1 MFERRTLSS
10 LNDYFIKYKDRREK
24 GVYLYRING
33 YNDSV
38 KDFLIKYYEEA
49 RRTGV
54 VIEGRIPNPDGKQLS
69 YYGEIMGTEFRLDMA
84 FLEKSLKKWLPRMND
99 YQRKNLTAALY
110 DTLMQMRTEG
120 KNDNMLRNA
129 YIKFMCWLY
138 YKFERVVNL
147 LGENTIPK
155 ILYEGTVSTYEL
167 KLITMLSKSGCDVV
181 LLQYQGDN
189 AYAAVDRG
197 MAYSD
202 RFDQVGLGAFPEG
215 FSMKMLRKELEER
228 SNIERLYGTP
238 PKWMNCT
245 NAWMEGSGLLDIVK
259 PAAERGSDSRFFYNG
274 FLRIWGVEDKLTY
287 LNDLYQFY
295 REFVQAK
302 RNLVI
307 AEQMLPPPANEE
319 IAAVRRKN
327 YENASQM
334 AADISANIIY
344 AADNELQKLMKK
356 AFMDTMLAEAKSSGE
371 SLNRLVNKAVYMICW
386 LRRYA
391 DKLFK
396 NLRLPN
402 TACFIY
408 LGGCRNDN
416 EALFLQLLSLLP
428 VDVVVLVPN
437 QNSQCCLS
445 ASNLYEIHYE
455 DSLTVEKF
463 PRDSNGMNMA
473 TAAYHA
479 ERDLDTMMY
488 QDSGMYRNRQYQK
501 AVSVTLQCIYEE
513 IALLWE
519 QEMRFRP
526 NFNVTDSIVTLPV
539 LFAKVSGVKEG
550 RVPEYWSELKKL
562 MTPDTIVI
570 KGAPYIRREDSN
582 PIKAYVAGFLKNGK
596 LLRDKIKEHSCY
608 AYGVLREE
616 VQEHILDK
624 LQMLID
630 SQVIEG
636 TFQNGTEFT
645 ITATILNL
653 NRDIV
658 RLIQKFDFTQKNPK
672 LIYINTSEGMIS
684 QEDSILTAFLNLV
697 GFDVVF
703 FVPTGYQCVEKYF
716 AKKVMEEYQIG
727 EYLYDLSIPN
737 FDKISVNARRSW
749 KERIFG
755 RR

>member
-238 PKWMNCT
+238 SKWMNCT

-295 REFVQAK
+295 RELVQAK

-463 PRDSNGMNMA
+463 PRDSNGMHMA

-582 PIKAYVAGFLKNGK
+582 PIKAYVAGFFKNGK

-716 AKKVMEEYQIG
+716 AKK
-727 EYLYDLSIPN
+727 
-737 FDKISVNARRSW
+737 
-749 KERIFG
+749 
-755 RR
+755 

>member
-238 PKWMNCT
+238 SKWMNCT

-295 REFVQAK
+295 RELVQAK

-463 PRDSNGMNMA
+463 PRDSNGMHMA

-582 PIKAYVAGFLKNGK
+582 PIKAYVAGCLKNGK

>member
-1 MFERRTLSS
+1 M
-10 LNDYFIKYKDRREK
+10 
-24 GVYLYRING
+24 
-33 YNDSV
+33 
-38 KDFLIKYYEEA
+38 
-49 RRTGV
+49 
-54 VIEGRIPNPDGKQLS
+54 
-69 YYGEIMGTEFRLDMA
+69 
-84 FLEKSLKKWLPRMND
+84 
-99 YQRKNLTAALY
+99 
-110 DTLMQMRTEG
+110 
-120 KNDNMLRNA
+120 
-129 YIKFMCWLY
+129 
-138 YKFERVVNL
+138 
-147 LGENTIPK
+147 
-155 ILYEGTVSTYEL
+155 
-167 KLITMLSKSGCDVV
+167 
-181 LLQYQGDN
+181 
-189 AYAAVDRG
+189 
-197 MAYSD
+197 
-202 RFDQVGLGAFPEG
+202 
-215 FSMKMLRKELEER
+215 
-228 SNIERLYGTP
+228 
-238 PKWMNCT
+238 
-245 NAWMEGSGLLDIVK
+245 
-259 PAAERGSDSRFFYNG
+259 
-274 FLRIWGVEDKLTY
+274 EDKLTY

-428 VDVVVLVPN
+428 VDVVVLVPD

-463 PRDSNGMNMA
+463 PRDSNGMHMA

>member
-238 PKWMNCT
+238 SKWMNCT

-295 REFVQAK
+295 RELVQAK

-463 PRDSNGMNMA
+463 PRDSNGMHMA

-582 PIKAYVAGFLKNGK
+582 PIKAYVAGFFKNGK